1 MEIIAK
7 TKGIIELFCTTV
19 WKINKE
25 IDKFPGK
32 SIQPKLTP
40 AGLGIPL
47 NLISIGTYKLGY
59 SS

>member
-1 MEIIAK
+1 MEIITK
-7 TKGIIELFCTTV
+7 TKGIIELFCTTL

-32 SIQPKLTP
+32 SIQPKLSP
-40 AGLGIPL
+40 AGLGIL
-47 NLISIGTYKLGY
+47 LSSISVETYNLGC